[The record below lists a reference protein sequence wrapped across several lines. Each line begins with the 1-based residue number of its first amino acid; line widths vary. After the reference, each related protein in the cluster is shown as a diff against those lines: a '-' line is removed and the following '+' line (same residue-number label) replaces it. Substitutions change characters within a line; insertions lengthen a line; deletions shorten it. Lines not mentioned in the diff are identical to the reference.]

1 MSNRQARRDQARQRT
16 NRPTPGTRAAAGS
29 RRTGPSG
36 GGGGGNGIMSG
47 PFMLIVGA
55 VVIALAAI
63 LAIVIF
69 TGGGDDE
76 SSELADNL
84 EEMTAN
90 LPTDMISGN
99 KLGSDD
105 APVKITAFE
114 DFQCP
119 FCLRYTAEQEGQ
131 LVEEFVK
138 TGRMQ
143 LEFKHLPILGLES
156 VDAAMASQCAADQ
169 DMFWQYHHK
178 LFLEQAEAGQAN
190 VERLNVGRFSKDKL
204 KEYAGELG
212 LDQAEFD
219 QCLDSGANLEKLTAD
234 QSEAS
239 SFGIRG
245 TPGFLVNGQPLG
257 TGTPNDI
264 ESWRELVEN
273 VEEQLAG
280 GGSPTPGASASPET
294 TASASPEATAT
305 PTP

>member
-29 RRTGPSG
+29 RRTTSG

-47 PFMLIVGA
+47 PFLLIVGA
-55 VVIALAAI
+55 VVVALAAI
-63 LAIVIF
+63 LAIVIL

-76 SSELADNL
+76 SSEIARNL

-90 LPTDMISGN
+90 LPTDLINGN
-99 KLGSDD
+99 KLGRDD

-119 FCLRYTAEQEGQ
+119 FCLRYTGEQEGQ

-190 VERLNVGRFSKDKL
+190 VERLNVGRFSKDNL
-204 KEYAGELG
+204 KKFAGELG
-212 LDQAEFD
+212 LDQTQFD
-219 QCLDSGANLEKLTAD
+219 QCLDSGANLDKLTAD

-264 ESWRELVEN
+264 SAWRELVEN

-280 GGSPTPGASASPET
+280 GGSPTPDPSASASPD
-294 TASASPEATAT
+294 ASPEATAT

>member
-1 MSNRQARRDQARQRT
+1 
-16 NRPTPGTRAAAGS
+16 
-29 RRTGPSG
+29 
-36 GGGGGNGIMSG
+36 MSG
-47 PFMLIVGA
+47 PFLLIVGA
-55 VVIALAAI
+55 VVVALAAI

-76 SSELADNL
+76 SSDLATNL

-90 LPTDMISGN
+90 LPTDLIDGN

-119 FCLRYTAEQEGQ
+119 FCLRYTGEQEGE
-131 LVEEFVK
+131 LVERFVK

-143 LEFKHLPILGLES
+143 IEFKHLAILGLES

-169 DMFWQYHHK
+169 DLFWQYHHK
-178 LFLEQAEAGQAN
+178 LFLVQAEAGQLEN
-190 VERLNVGRFSKDKL
+190 ERLNVGRFSKDKL
-204 KEYAGELG
+204 KEYADEVG
-212 LDQAEFD
+212 LDRTEFD
-219 QCLDSGANLEKLTAD
+219 ACLDSGANLDKLTAD

-257 TGTPNDI
+257 TGTPTDI
-264 ESWRELVEN
+264 DAWEELVTDVEN
-273 VEEQLAG
+273 QLATQTATT
-280 GGSPTPGASASPET
+280 GSPTAD
-294 TASASPEATAT
+294 ASASPEATAN

>member
-29 RRTGPSG
+29 RRTTSG

-47 PFMLIVGA
+47 PFLLIVGA
-55 VVIALAAI
+55 VVVALAAI
-63 LAIVIF
+63 LAIVIL

-76 SSELADNL
+76 SSEIASNL

-90 LPTDMISGN
+90 LPTDLINGN
-99 KLGSDD
+99 KLGRDD

-119 FCLRYTAEQEGQ
+119 FCLRYTGEQEGQ

-190 VERLNVGRFSKDKL
+190 VERLNVGRFSKDNL
-204 KEYAGELG
+204 KKFAGELG
-212 LDQAEFD
+212 LDQTQFD
-219 QCLDSGANLEKLTAD
+219 QCLDSGANLDKLTAD

-264 ESWRELVEN
+264 SAWRELVEN

-280 GGSPTPGASASPET
+280 GGSPTPDPSASASPD
-294 TASASPEATAT
+294 ASPEATAT